1 MRHDEAV
8 IAGSPEFVDA
18 LLPLLTERLGG
29 APRVADSPH
38 LASALCQDGARL
50 LVYEHCGRDWLSLCA
65 ELRSAAGPELI
76 VVAALPPEHA
86 ADVAEIS
93 ATASAVVA
101 WRGEARPVLEAAV
114 RVMAAR
120 DAPVSPAPARRP
132 GPVLTPQ
139 PSPAVVRPAPTPPPA
154 ATPRPRPVMAVPGP
168 QASRPAA
175 PAAGTPRP
183 TPVPA
188 RPSASLTAESGIDAI
203 FADEAADE
211 AAPAPAPAPE
221 PSPPPASAVSA
232 VWPASVLSA
241 EDGLS
246 VVRAALSGLWPEQRL
261 RPVTERLVAALSTAE
276 KAAAQGHKLP
286 FDPEPV
292 RRAVGLRWQVAAAID
307 ARPPLGAQVDQ
318 VAVHA
323 ILGGIDDVL
332 AALKEQSDDAG
343 PEALRAIETV
353 RHTLVKEAI
362 DLTEALQQVA
372 PAEVVEEITTSR
384 KARRTGTAVTRM
396 VRTTSVA
403 DDGPSQVPWGLV
415 VVLVLAVV
423 AAGAYHGYRYV
434 NRARPVASPV
444 SGAPVGTVGSVTPQ
458 GKVVVAPP
466 GTVLDPKEIENFKN
480 LEKAKGN
487 EVREVVPG
495 TFVVTPENA
504 RSSQRPGTGGAASAA
519 PQGAKP

>member
-1 MRHDEAV
+1 
-8 IAGSPEFVDA
+8 
-18 LLPLLTERLGG
+18 
-29 APRVADSPH
+29 
-38 LASALCQDGARL
+38 
-50 LVYEHCGRDWLSLCA
+50 
-65 ELRSAAGPELI
+65 
-76 VVAALPPEHA
+76 
-86 ADVAEIS
+86 
-93 ATASAVVA
+93 
-101 WRGEARPVLEAAV
+101 
-114 RVMAAR
+114 
-120 DAPVSPAPARRP
+120 
-132 GPVLTPQ
+132 
-139 PSPAVVRPAPTPPPA
+139 
-154 ATPRPRPVMAVPGP
+154 
-168 QASRPAA
+168 
-175 PAAGTPRP
+175 
-183 TPVPA
+183 
-188 RPSASLTAESGIDAI
+188 
-203 FADEAADE
+203 
-211 AAPAPAPAPE
+211 
-221 PSPPPASAVSA
+221 
-232 VWPASVLSA
+232 VLSA

-307 ARPPLGAQVDQ
+307 ARPSLGAQVDQ
-318 VAVHA
+318 GAVHA

-353 RHTLVKEAI
+353 RHALVKEAI

-396 VRTTSVA
+396 VRTTNVA

-415 VVLVLAVV
+415 VVLVLALV

-466 GTVLDPKEIENFKN
+466 GTVLDPREIENFKN

-504 RSSQRPGTGGAASAA
+504 RPGQRPGTGGAASEA